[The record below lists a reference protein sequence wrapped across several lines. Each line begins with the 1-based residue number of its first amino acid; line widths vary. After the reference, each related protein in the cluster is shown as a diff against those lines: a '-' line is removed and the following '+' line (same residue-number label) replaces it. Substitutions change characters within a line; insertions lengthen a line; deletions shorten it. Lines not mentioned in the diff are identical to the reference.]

1 MSHKTFLQY
10 FSEECG
16 YLLPFPKKS
25 AWTKLK
31 SFGLMALQDSLLLH
45 HVIIRSI
52 MQTCTEKE
60 QTEQENKKQNVQF
73 EEKKRR

>member
-1 MSHKTFLQY
+1 
-10 FSEECG
+10 
-16 YLLPFPKKS
+16 
-25 AWTKLK
+25 
-31 SFGLMALQDSLLLH
+31 MALQDSLLLH